1 MTNDQS
7 NCTYSGQRRGD
18 VQGRVMFSGGTRFHD
33 VQNSAQLKADA
44 VFNSRIFYV
53 ILPDGG

>member
-44 VFNSRIFYV
+44 VFNSRI
-53 ILPDGG
+53 